1 MEIQKIFSNVEDPE
15 ENLYSDHLDDT
26 EIKLLSD
33 LQVYTRTYG
42 DRGLKD
48 ALLGSHVGY
57 TSGLDGT
64 KTVYTHGKGS
74 SLNGSTLSRKLGDG
88 SWKTNISNPELHKRI
103 LKDRTHPLHEKFAA
117 NVKAGRTLRKT
128 GSYAAAL
135 KYLK

>member
-1 MEIQKIFSNVEDPE
+1 MEIQKIFSNIEDPE
-15 ENLYSDHLDDT
+15 ENLYSVLMS
-26 EIKLLSD
+26 EEELSLFSE
-33 LQVYTRTYG
+33 LQKEFG